1 MRDSSDTRCLSAPT
15 ALSLVTMKRLFM
27 DSGGAFGGPPAQ
39 SGLAV
44 KCLVAAPYGA
54 VGHVRPT
61 RRCRPDKRDVVS
73 RLSGPRKQGLPSG
86 SARQQAGAPMGSWH
100 RPGTHGT
107 PRQRRCD
114 DPQGVAVLSG
124 GCLLA
129 SRPDRTNKD
138 SLLGSKQVDPWVRGT
153 NQGPMGFPRQG
164 DVPIWSSA
172 SRQTRGP
179 SQLRPIHRCCG
190 SARRGIAT
198 RPVRPAPTGTS
209 SMGVPWQQ
217 QGPSGFLATRRDPL
231 GPLAKAT

>member
-1 MRDSSDTRCLSAPT
+1 VGFAGITGLVLICRLLSANGQRTHMSDAPRFSGAYLHLWRA
-15 ALSLVTMKRLFM
+15 ALKRLFM

-138 SLLGSKQVDPWVRGT
+138 SLLGSKQVDPWVRGIYHESI
-153 NQGPMGFPRQG
+153 GFL
-164 DVPIWSSA
+164 
-172 SRQTRGP
+172 RG
-179 SQLRPIHRCCG
+179 G
-190 SARRGIAT
+190 SAMT
-198 RPVRPAPTGTS
+198 RKPRPAGSDRQVRCS
-209 SMGVPWQQ
+209 SPVHPDDR
-217 QGPSGFLATRRDPL
+217 SRLT
-231 GPLAKAT
+231 